1 MQKLRFLLMNGAEL
15 IREAEEPS
23 NYLKI
28 RKEEIPADTKYIDV
42 MPDYFSAETGTDG
55 FLFIPSIEG
64 SHYSALTFF
73 RQRENCEQIFP
84 ESSMPI
90 YACQRNSKTILA
102 IVVGMK
108 FEYSLVIGVRNGQY
122 YLYPRFILDGTE
134 AYEDIEIHFKH
145 LCGNLRYPELARV
158 YRTFQLEQ
166 KNCRTLREKAAE
178 RPILKD
184 YAETIECRIRLAWK
198 QVPSTVE
205 EQIIGVNEPDVHA
218 ELTFQNVDD
227 IISEFHKQGID
238 KVNFCLV
245 GWNAGGHDGRFPD
258 LFPVEP
264 KCGTL
269 EELEELVAK
278 AKSMGYFITAH
289 TNLIEGYSIAKRF
302 NRNYVLKKS
311 DGSDHRGGNWGG
323 GKSYLLCPQMAYEHY
338 LEQDLEDLKRIGF
351 YGEHYFDVFSI
362 YPPFSCSHPDHPLN
376 RKEVAAWR
384 CRLMKKAQEK
394 IGCIGSEGSWDFAA
408 GVIDYVLY
416 MAYFF
421 KEKVKHPMCDE
432 YIPFWNLVYH
442 GITLYNCF
450 AASVNANIKT
460 EKALKVMNYA
470 LGGRPLSYVNSR
482 FKLNGNNWGD
492 EDLRYHPVEQF
503 RKDVA
508 VIKEDFDFY
517 QSIKYLQYEF
527 IEDYEVL
534 SNGALK
540 TTYSNGAVMF
550 SNPTE
555 QEVVVQGHK
564 LAPFSNTITTQWG
577 PCEKHLA

>member
-1 MQKLRFLLMNGAEL
+1 MQKLCFVLNSGAEL
-15 IREAEEPS
+15 IREIEEPS
-23 NYLKI
+23 DILKI
-28 RKEEIPADTKYIDV
+28 RKEDIPEDTKYIDI
-42 MPDYFSAETGTDG
+42 MPDYFSAETGTEG

-84 ESSMPI
+84 ESAMPI
-90 YACQRNSKTILA
+90 YACRRNSKTILA

-108 FEYSLVIGVRNGQY
+108 FEYSLVIGVRDGRY
-122 YLYPRFILDGTE
+122 YLYPRFILDGAG
-134 AYEDIEIHFKH
+134 AYEDIEILFKH
-145 LCGNLRYPELARV
+145 LDGDLRYPELARV
-158 YRTFQLEQ
+158 YRNFQLEQ
-166 KNCRTLREKAAE
+166 GNCRTLREKAAD
-178 RPILKD
+178 RPILKE

-198 QVPSTVE
+198 QVPSTIDD
-205 EQIIGVNEPDVHA
+205 QIIGVNEPDVHA

-258 LFPVEP
+258 IFPVEP

-269 EELEELVAK
+269 EELEALVAK
-278 AKSMGYFITAH
+278 AKSMGYLITAH
-289 TNLIEGYSIAKRF
+289 TNLIEGYSIATRF
-302 NRNYVLKKS
+302 NHDYVLKKA

-323 GKSYLLCPQMAYEHY
+323 GKSYLLCPQMVYEHY
-338 LEQDLEDLKRIGF
+338 LDQDLEDLKRIGF
-351 YGEHYFDVFSI
+351 RGEHYFDVFSI
-362 YPPFSCSHPDHPLN
+362 YQPFPCAHPDHPLN
-376 RKEVAAWR
+376 RKEIAEWR
-384 CRLMKKAQEK
+384 CRIMKKAQET

-408 GVIDYVLY
+408 DVIDYVLY

-421 KEKVKHPMCDE
+421 KEKVQHPMCDE
-432 YIPFWNLVYH
+432 YIPFWNIVYH

-460 EKALKVMNYA
+460 EKELKVMNYA

-482 FKLNGNNWGD
+482 FKLHGNNWGD

-508 VIKEDFDFY
+508 VISKDYAFY
-517 QSIKYLQYEF
+517 QSIKDLQYEF

-534 SNGALK
+534 ADGVLK

-555 QEVVVQGHK
+555 HEIVTEGHA
-564 LAPFSNTITTQWG
+564 LAPYSNVV
-577 PCEKHLA
+577 CR